1 MATTQEQSVL
11 ERAEADIGSAI
22 IAVGEAIETAPSQL
36 TQSALINARI
46 QLVSVARV
54 IEAVRC
60 NL

>member
-1 MATTQEQSVL
+1 MASTQEQSVL
-11 ERAEADIGSAI
+11 ERAEADISNAI

-36 TQSALINARI
+36 TQSALMNARI

-54 IEAVRC
+54 IEAVRV